1 MGEASHM
8 AAGHESTDA
17 HDSHDDHG
25 SGGDSWVIAPLVIG
39 LIIGLAIA
47 IFFGLGSGAAAFN

>member
-1 MGEASHM
+1 M

-47 IFFGLGSGAAAFN
+47 IFFGLGSGAAAFT

>member
-1 MGEASHM
+1 MGEASNM

-17 HDSHDDHG
+17 PDSHDDHE